1 MTETTRTQIVTEVR
15 EELGLA
21 TSVPSTLLEQYIKE
35 GEARLNNLVKDKP
48 FDFEVDLVSRALLK
62 NYVRYAYWGA
72 LDEFNIRYRGDLYD
86 AQIRNL

>member
-15 EELGLA
+15 EELGLSP
-21 TSVPSTLLEQYIKE
+21 SVPSTLLEQYVKE

-48 FDFEVDLVSRALLK
+48 FDFDVDLVTRALLK
-62 NYVRYAYWGA
+62 NYVRYAYFGA
-72 LDEFNIRYRGDLYD
+72 LDEFKKLYLGDLYD